1 MDHIYPTKDYKEYV
15 VKESM
20 RQLSNVVLSSE
31 MPKTF
36 DDISQSLRIT
46 EEELR
51 QKSLE
56 ICKLYEDYGK
66 DKPCDSKDEFS
77 DFPEDALEL
86 NCVKFLRKES
96 MSLKEPRT
104 KESHLLEKRKELSHE
119 DADIQPFSDSVLTI
133 RFYEPFKYTPCI
145 KNHPRLHMEYT
156 VLGSN
161 FLTQL
166 RDIFYCQCNFGPF
179 FDISDYP
186 TAKII
191 QEENAP
197 NPGFFF
203 IHDTFYNDT
212 RNPQNPDYSKSIIKW
227 MERFHYTRNFKTAHM
242 ENTKF
247 EDLKIRIGYP
257 CVYQH
262 HGACE
267 HVFCITS
274 VDLIDSSDS
283 LKSSDYPK
291 LSVASNKRSIFCD
304 ICNKAEAEYV
314 VTNCPL
320 HVKDPA
326 RLCENCF
333 FSFHYLDRT
342 VKTCEFKAY
351 RIYSMNPAK
360 TENGG
365 EKYDKLEEFEIVDES
380 TM

>member
-1 MDHIYPTKDYKEYV
+1 MDHVYPTKDYTEYV
-15 VKESM
+15 IKESM
-20 RQLSNVVLSSE
+20 NDLKDLVINSE

-36 DDISQSLRIT
+36 DEIAETLNIT

-51 QKSLE
+51 YKSLE

-66 DKPCDSKDEFS
+66 DKACDSGDEFS
-77 DFPEDALEL
+77 DFSEDALEL

-96 MSLKEPRT
+96 LHFKDVRY
-104 KESHLLEKRKELSHE
+104 KESNLMTKRKEVDIE
-119 DADIQPFSDSVLTI
+119 NADMEAYSDSIISI
-133 RFYEPFKYTPCI
+133 RFYDSFKYTPCV
-145 KNHPRLHMEYT
+145 KNHPRFNNEYT

-161 FLTQL
+161 LLTEL
-166 RDIFYCQCNFGPF
+166 RDIFYCSCNFGPF

-212 RNPQNPDYSKSIIKW
+212 RNPDYSASIIKW
-227 MERFHYTRNFKTAHM
+227 MSKFHYTRDFKTANM
-242 ENTKF
+242 QDIKF

-257 CVYQH
+257 NVYQH

-267 HVFCITS
+267 HLFCITS
-274 VDLIDSSDS
+274 VDLIDSSETLNRS
-283 LKSSDYPK
+283 EYPK
-291 LSVASNKRSIFCD
+291 ISLTSNKRSIQCD
-304 ICNKAEAEYV
+304 ICNKAEAEYI

-320 HVKDPA
+320 HVQDPT
-326 RLCENCF
+326 RLCETCF
-333 FSFHYLDRT
+333 FSYHYIDRT
-342 VKTCEFKAY
+342 TKTCEFNAY
-351 RIYSMNPAK
+351 KMYSPNPGNFEIV
-360 TENGG
+360 TESI
-365 EKYDKLEEFEIVDES
+365 EEFELIDPS